1 MTRHSKNNTALGFF
15 TSAEKD
21 KLKGVYGTKSQRL
34 GRDSQKPFDCCSLC
48 LQTARSPVICPEGHL
63 YCRECIYESILQ
75 QKKDIDNETRVV
87 NTHNASVETEEQK
100 LARLEEEKK
109 LENFIHQETKMVTME
124 KAESS
129 TKSWV
134 PHYFVPELKQETQ
147 AEQLK
152 VSKSTPQCTAG
163 KNPHAIS
170 FKKLVAVKFKQ
181 HTSGT
186 TTTTSCPVCLKSF
199 ILGVSISILKPCGD
213 AICKKCIGK
222 FIKAKKCPC
231 CDIKCKEKD
240 VVDLVIEGSG
250 FAGAGTAEAKKFTT
264 AFN

>member
-129 TKSWV
+129 TKSW
-134 PHYFVPELKQETQ
+134 PELKQETQ

-152 VSKSTPQCTAG
+152 VSKSTPQ
-163 KNPHAIS
+163 
-170 FKKLVAVKFKQ
+170 F
-181 HTSGT
+181 
-186 TTTTSCPVCLKSF
+186 
-199 ILGVSISILKPCGD
+199 LKPCGD